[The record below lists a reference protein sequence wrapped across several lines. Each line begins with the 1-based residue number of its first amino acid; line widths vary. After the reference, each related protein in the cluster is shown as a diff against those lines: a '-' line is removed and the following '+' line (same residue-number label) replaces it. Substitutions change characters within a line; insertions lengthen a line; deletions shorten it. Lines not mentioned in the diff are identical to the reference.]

1 MMTLTVDDV
10 FGVARDVPMNYV
22 TRPAVDDQLVG
33 SLTRDKH
40 VVIYGSSKQ
49 GKTCLRKY
57 HLRAD
62 EYEVVTCSNKW
73 KLSQLLTAILK
84 QVGYVIE
91 QSRTRTETGAAKITA
106 RASTGF
112 KLFGSGAEA
121 ELEAGGEK
129 GHSDQVVSAEMELDP
144 SDVNEVIAALEN
156 IGYSKWII
164 LEDFHYLPEETQRDF
179 AIALKAFHESSP
191 YVFIIVGVWLQEN
204 RLIQFN
210 GDLSGR
216 VTTVNADRWNRRELK
231 QAIDIGAAHL
241 NIDFATNFVE
251 ELLDGAYDSIHVIQ
265 ESCLTACEQAGV
277 HQAQSTPTSI
287 GGNAQAIIREVVDAQ
302 SGRYGE
308 FLSNFATGF
317 GETELE
323 MYRWILAPVI
333 LATPIQLENGL
344 PYRWLRKQL
353 DLHHPVK
360 KLNAGN
366 VTQALKSISSLQ
378 VQQGIIPIVLDY
390 DSGLK
395 RLNVVDRS
403 FLIWLRQQDKSE
415 LLETVGLPEALVQ
428 DWDPSAFGGGVE
440 EEEQQP

>member
-1 MMTLTVDDV
+1 MSVTTSDV
-10 FGVARDVPMNYV
+10 FGVARDLPRNYV
-22 TRPAVDDQLVG
+22 TRPAVDDRLVS

-57 HLRAD
+57 HLKPE

-73 KLSQLLTAILK
+73 KLSQIHTAILK
-84 QVGYVIE
+84 QAGYVIE

-106 RASTGF
+106 RASGGF
-112 KLFGSGAEA
+112 KLFGVKG
-121 ELEAGGEK
+121 EAGLEGSGEK
-129 GHSDQVVSAEMELDP
+129 GHSDQVVTGDLELDP
-144 SDVNEVIAALEN
+144 ADVNEVISALRT
-156 IGYSKWII
+156 IGFNKWLI

-179 AIALKAFHESSP
+179 AIALKAFHESSE

-216 VTTVNADRWNRRELK
+216 VTTVNADQWSREELQEAVDK
-231 QAIDIGAAHL
+231 GADLL
-241 NIDFATNFVE
+241 NIRFEQKFLDG
-251 ELLDGAYDSIHVIQ
+251 LLDGSYDSIHVVQ
-265 ESCLTACEQAGV
+265 ETCLAACEAANVFKTQAD
-277 HQAQSTPTSI
+277 QAEVSGDPQKM
-287 GGNAQAIIREVVDAQ
+287 IRSVVDTQ

-308 FLSNFATGF
+308 FLANFATGF

-323 MYRWILAPVI
+323 MYRWILAPVV
-333 LATPIQLENGL
+333 LATPRQLENGL

-353 DLHHPVK
+353 EKHHPVQ

-366 VTQALKSISSLQ
+366 VTQALKSVSSLQ
-378 VQQGIIPIVLDY
+378 VQQQIIPIVLDY

-395 RLNVVDRS
+395 KLNVVDRS
-403 FLIWLRQQDKSE
+403 FLIWLRHQDKQE
-415 LLETVGLPEALVQ
+415 LLDAITLPQDLVHN
-428 DWDPSAFGGGVE
+428 WDPSAFGGGE
-440 EEEQQP
+440 DDDDDD